1 MEGQANNG
9 EKLAAVLN
17 GTVVVGDL
25 IPQASEVGAD
35 GDNVLA
41 IQNGV
46 APSALPNTP
55 SVQVYADDL
64 NGQSTL
70 HIMRGNGEV
79 IKLYQE
85 AALSRADATSFPGNY
100 NATAI
105 DIVDNMRTHINE
117 LKLKLQAMGYLE

>member
-1 MEGQANNG
+1 MGCRHEVNLGHSMEGQANNG

-85 AALSRADATSFPGNY
+85 AALSRADATS
-100 NATAI
+100 
-105 DIVDNMRTHINE
+105 
-117 LKLKLQAMGYLE
+117 MGYLE